1 MDKNCFLRWLLAICL
16 FLNFASTCNVKVTE
30 GLLSD
35 SNMDLENNRNGEFPL
50 EMDRNFQKLAELAF
64 KRRQDIKKKVVSSI
78 IVSII
83 YL

>member
-1 MDKNCFLRWLLAICL
+1 
-16 FLNFASTCNVKVTE
+16 
-30 GLLSD
+30 
-35 SNMDLENNRNGEFPL
+35 MDLENNRNGEFPL
-50 EMDRNFQKLAELAF
+50 EMDRNFQKLAELAY